1 MLHLLVLMCVI
12 FALEKEGFS
21 FSSSEIKPTQCPTC
35 ISATGKRGPD
45 FRSSAWL
52 LLLAAHFTTECTVK
66 ELILSSIQAESPGLA
81 STIYFGWMSN

>member
-52 LLLAAHFTTECTVK
+52 LLLAQQSALSK
-66 ELILSSIQAESPGLA
+66 NLSSQVFKQKALVWPVLSILA
-81 STIYFGWMSN
+81 G